1 MAEPRARL
9 LSLATL
15 HEPHPFG
22 QHASICP
29 PNRAALLLWSAQAV
43 PLASAI
49 SKTARRPVDI
59 RLFTRCLEES
69 DGAHLSSEGVAVV
82 VHNTYR
88 PALVQAVKALAAAR
102 LQPEEGG
109 GLKFG
114 QAWYWTTLLKW
125 QIMALTGAEAP
136 LRGHWTP
143 RTERVGIL
151 PFLKQDDWGVMVGVG
166 IDQGFFYY
174 FFRARRDHTETGQWT
189 RLAAPHH
196 YSDAIP
202 PGAVSERTT
211 FGTTQGGVSPTNASK
226 EAKRAQAK
234 TRGAGW
240 LKQVK
245 EARITAATV
254 SWSLRA
260 SAAIAS
266 LVGKLPLEA
275 SLRLRAESS
284 AAFLA
289 VGLRCFAQSFARYTL
304 RHFTERE
311 VVPNA
316 SVRQVLLH
324 AAPEAEAALDLL
336 QDAEHSLAVLGRQ
349 AAEAQGGGRN
359 ESEGAAARTGGGP
372 QSPERVDVGRDE
384 ARDSVELYTVYGSH
398 L

>member
-49 SKTARRPVDI
+49 SKTARRPVRD
-59 RLFTRCLEES
+59 
-69 DGAHLSSEGVAVV
+69 
-82 VHNTYR
+82 
-88 PALVQAVKALAAAR
+88 KACER
-102 LQPEEGG
+102 QDKRGG
-109 GLKFG
+109 G
-114 QAWYWTTLLKW
+114 
-125 QIMALTGAEAP
+125 
-136 LRGHWTP
+136 R
-143 RTERVGIL
+143 
-151 PFLKQDDWGVMVGVG
+151 
-166 IDQGFFYY
+166 
-174 FFRARRDHTETGQWT
+174 T
-189 RLAAPHH
+189 RLPRRLAKLDEAGTF
-196 YSDAIP
+196 A
-202 PGAVSERTT
+202 RTAR
-211 FGTTQGGVSPTNASK
+211 Q
-226 EAKRAQAK
+226 
-234 TRGAGW
+234 GW

-324 AAPEAEAALDLL
+324 APV
-336 QDAEHSLAVLGRQ
+336 VLIR
-349 AAEAQGGGRN
+349 A
-359 ESEGAAARTGGGP
+359 
-372 QSPERVDVGRDE
+372 SP
-384 ARDSVELYTVYGSH
+384 
-398 L
+398 